1 MKFSKMKILV
11 FLLLV
16 LFAVNIFAYMADKE
30 APSKKLDLLKYHNV
44 GNMWLRV
51 SNYGFFGSG
60 NDITPQWPSLEYPG
74 GSGIDYLYQGALWF
88 GAKKI
93 RRNESGDKLYWR
105 HWPPEDQN
113 DVTAI
118 IDSIA
123 PGVDVR
129 VVIDT
134 LTTVG
139 FDGDASLN
147 EFLPA
152 YNPLEKSALG
162 SQYSQWALSD
172 TVLSA
177 SIRSQ
182 RRGEDDDGD
191 GLIDEDAPGFSFPFR
206 ESDELPSVFAPYGGD
221 FLCNS
226 EQGNVPGVGP
236 INAHK
241 SIWFP
246 LGFVNLGDKSNELYN
261 FSTPQDDDNDGLID
275 EDGYPVSEQD
285 YISYYYDYSPFG
297 THGQRDWGSSKG
309 SNIHVPLNVRVRQ
322 MSYQWSYEYIK
333 NLVYVE
339 FDITNMN
346 KVDTLFDCVMGIYMD
361 SDVGPQAYGAT
372 ARASD
377 DVSSYVKGEGKEFA
391 YTYDADQDG
400 GLTTGFVGSRVCSPD
415 PDSLEFACWTWKV
428 GDGPDDFN
436 PLSTTASPTANQ
448 KYWLLTGR
456 NPDNSKY
463 TSLRDFPNVQVSE
476 PCDTRYLFA
485 FYGDQQGA
493 SSNPTSASW
502 NLQPGKTMKIVIAIF
517 PGRSIAELTTQAT
530 WSATVY
536 GTPQRLKEVVIP
548 DTMSHYNPPEPPA
561 APSTY
566 IDMLDDG
573 NLLKV
578 YWDNR
583 SEFAFDELTI
593 EDSYIGYQNTDPS
606 LDSYDPNIQEGDDNY
621 NENAIISPDRAFR
634 LRHDFQGYALYG
646 RSGNGSSEY
655 WEMMQ
660 KWDKIDSNQDLID
673 YSTCTQT
680 DSLGNEIYNY
690 GGYLGIDRGFPQ
702 KAVATEADTAYY
714 HFNDQYQLVH
724 YQVGDNIYGK
734 PLYNAEVDYSEDFY
748 NSIKDLPFEA
758 QALQFKNPEISDE
771 IFLALYQDKLI
782 PIPGH
787 NGQNAINT
795 PEQLLACRQL
805 RLASRYYNSEIHNPP
820 KGIEYYVSVVA
831 WDRGLP
837 DKNILFL
844 ESGKDANMKVL
855 FPGPSAKTNMDNIY
869 VVPNPYRG
877 LSKFD
882 GRRANDPNGDKSK
895 RIWFV
900 NLPKKCTIKIFTLAG
915 DLVDEIQ
922 HNGAT
927 NQDII
932 TVSKA
937 AKQGLQAD
945 GIEPWDLLSKHNQ
958 IIASGLYLFSVKD
971 DATGDKKVGKFVII
985 K

>member
-1 MKFSKMKILV
+1 MKFSKITMLV
-11 FLLLV
+11 LLVLV
-16 LFAVNIFAYMADKE
+16 LFAVNVFAYKADTGT
-30 APSKKLDLLKYHNV
+30 ASKKLDLLKYHNV

-93 RRNESGDKLYWR
+93 RRNESGDKLYWK
-105 HWPPEDQN
+105 HWPPQDQN

-123 PGVDVR
+123 AGEDIK
-129 VVIDT
+129 VVVDT

-172 TVLSA
+172 TVLYS
-177 SIRSQ
+177 SIRFQ
-182 RRGEDDDGD
+182 RRGVDDDGD

-206 ESDELPSVFAPYGGD
+206 DADELPAAFAPYGGD
-221 FLCNS
+221 FLSNS
-226 EQGNVPGVGP
+226 EVGNNPGVGP
-236 INAHK
+236 IVAHK

-246 LGFVNLGDKSNELYN
+246 LGFVNLGDKSNDQYN
-261 FSTPQDDDNDGLID
+261 FTTPQDDDLDGLVD

-297 THGQRDWGSSKG
+297 THGQRDWGASKG
-309 SNIHVPLNVRVRQ
+309 SNTHVPLNVRVRQ

-361 SDVGPQAYGAT
+361 SDVGPQAYGSS
-372 ARASD
+372 ARASE
-377 DVSSYVKGEGKEFA
+377 DVSSYVPGKGKEFA

-400 GLTTGFVGSRVCSPD
+400 GLTTGYVGSRVCSPD

-436 PLSTTASPTANQ
+436 PLSTTASPTANE
-448 KYWLLTGR
+448 KYWLLSGR
-456 NPDNSKY
+456 NPDNNKY
-463 TSLRDFPNVQVSE
+463 TSLRDFPDAQVDD
-476 PCDTRYLFA
+476 PVDTRYLFA

-493 SSNPTSASW
+493 TNPTTASW
-502 NLQPGKTMKIVIAIF
+502 NLQPGKTMKIVTAIF
-517 PGRSIAELTTQAT
+517 PGRSVAELTTQAT
-530 WSATVY
+530 WAATVY
-536 GTPQRLKEVVIP
+536 GNPQRLTEVVVP
-548 DTMSHYNPPEPPA
+548 DTMSHYNPPEPPP
-561 APSTY
+561 APATY
-566 IDMLDDG
+566 IDMQNDG
-573 NLLKV
+573 DLLKV

-606 LDSYDPNIQEGDDNY
+606 LDSYDANIQEGDEYY
-621 NENAIISPDRAFR
+621 NINAIVRPDRAFR

-655 WEMMQ
+655 WQMMQ

-680 DSLGNEIYNY
+680 DSEGNEIYNY
-690 GGYLGIDRGFPQ
+690 GGYLGIDKGLPQ
-702 KAVATEADTAYY
+702 GTIATEADTAYY
-714 HFNDQYQLVH
+714 HFNDEYELVK
-724 YQVGDNIYGK
+724 YQVGDLIYGL
-734 PLYNAEVDYSEDFY
+734 PIYNASVEYTPDFY
-748 NSIKDLPFEA
+748 ASIENEPFEA
-758 QALQFKNPEISDE
+758 QALEFKNPNISDE
-771 IFLALYQDKLI
+771 LYLALYQDKYI

-787 NGQNAINT
+787 TGQNAINS

-805 RLASRYYNSEIHNPP
+805 RLASRYYDSEIHNPP
-820 KGIEYYVSVVA
+820 KGIEYYVSVAA

-855 FPGPSAKTNMDNIY
+855 FPGSSAKPDMGNIY

-915 DLVDEIQ
+915 DLVDEIH
-922 HNGAT
+922 HNGAS

-937 AKQGLQAD
+937 AKHGVQAE
-945 GIEPWDLLSKHNQ
+945 GIEPWNLLSKHNQ

>member
-1 MKFSKMKILV
+1 MLV
-11 FLLLV
+11 LLVLV
-16 LFAVNIFAYMADKE
+16 LFAVNVFAYKADTGT
-30 APSKKLDLLKYHNV
+30 ASKKLDLLKYHNV

-93 RRNESGDKLYWR
+93 RRNESGDKLYWK
-105 HWPPEDQN
+105 HWPPQDQN

-123 PGVDVR
+123 AGEDIK
-129 VVIDT
+129 VVVDT

-172 TVLSA
+172 TVLYS
-177 SIRSQ
+177 SIRRSQ
-182 RRGEDDDGD
+182 RRGIDDDGD

-206 ESDELPSVFAPYGGD
+206 DADELPTAFAPYGGD
-221 FLCNS
+221 FLSNS
-226 EQGNVPGVGP
+226 EAGNDPGIGP
-236 INAHK
+236 IIAHK

-246 LGFVNLGDKSNELYN
+246 LGFVNLGDKSNDQYN
-261 FSTPQDDDNDGLID
+261 FTTPQDDDLDGLVD

-297 THGQRDWGSSKG
+297 THGQRDWGASKG
-309 SNIHVPLNVRVRQ
+309 SNTHVPLNVRVRQ

-361 SDVGPQAYGAT
+361 SDVGPQAYGAS

-377 DVSSYVKGEGKEFA
+377 DVSSYVRGKGKEFA

-400 GLTTGFVGSRVCSPD
+400 GLTTGYVGSRVCSPD

-436 PLSTTASPTANQ
+436 PLSTTASPTANE
-448 KYWLLTGR
+448 KYWLLSGR
-456 NPDNSKY
+456 NPDDSKY
-463 TSLRDFPNVQVSE
+463 TSLRDFPDAQVND
-476 PCDTRYLFA
+476 PVDTRYLFA

-493 SSNPTSASW
+493 TNPTTASW
-502 NLQPGKTMKIVIAIF
+502 NLQPGKTMKIVIAVF
-517 PGRSIAELTTQAT
+517 PGRSVAELTTQAT
-530 WSATVY
+530 WAATVY
-536 GTPQRLKEVVIP
+536 GNPQRLTEVVVP
-548 DTMSHYNPPEPPA
+548 DTMSHYNPPEPPS
-561 APSTY
+561 APATY
-566 IDMLDDG
+566 IDMQNDG
-573 NLLKV
+573 DLLKV

-606 LDSYDPNIQEGDDNY
+606 LDSYDANIQEGDEYY
-621 NENAIISPDRAFR
+621 NINAIVRPDRAYR

-655 WEMMQ
+655 WQMME
-660 KWDKIDSNQDLID
+660 KWDKVDSNQDLID

-680 DSLGNEIYNY
+680 DPQGNEIYNY
-690 GGYLGIDRGFPQ
+690 GGYLGIDKGLPQ
-702 KAVATEADTAYY
+702 ATIATEADTAYY
-714 HFNDQYQLVH
+714 HFNDEYELVK
-724 YQVGDNIYGK
+724 YQVGDQIYGL
-734 PLYNAEVDYSEDFY
+734 PIYNASVEYTPDFY
-748 NSIKDLPFEA
+748 ASIENEPFEA
-758 QALQFKNPEISDE
+758 QALEFKNPNISDE
-771 IFLALYQDKLI
+771 LYLALYQDKYI

-787 NGQNAINT
+787 TGQNAINS
-795 PEQLLACRQL
+795 PEQLLACRQS
-805 RLASRYYNSEIHNPP
+805 RLASRYYESEIHNPP
-820 KGIEYYVSVVA
+820 KGIEYYVSVAA

-844 ESGKDANMKVL
+844 ESGKDANMRVL
-855 FPGPSAKTNMDNIY
+855 FPGSAAKPDMGNIY

-882 GRRANDPNGDKSK
+882 GRRANDSNGDKSK

-915 DLVDEIQ
+915 DLVDEI
-922 HNGAT
+922 HHDGAS

-932 TVSKA
+932 TISKA
-937 AKQGLQAD
+937 AKHGVQAE